1 MKRLPLL
8 SSFLLFLMLCASVTY
23 WALQWMAPATRPLVV
38 PTQAER
44 ALPAMSAAA
53 NLFGGTS
60 EVVSAIPVQLRGII
74 RAARPN
80 ESVAIIAL
88 EGKPARALRVNA
100 EVANGIVIKEINV
113 RGVVL
118 SDHGVEREVRLPQFS
133 TRVTRDTNNDAG
145 RDPTKLGAHSTSS
158 TEVSKEEKS
167 P

>member
-118 SDHGVEREVRLPQFS
+118 SDHGVEREVRLPQFPS
-133 TRVTRDTNNDAG
+133 
-145 RDPTKLGAHSTSS
+145 
-158 TEVSKEEKS
+158 KS
-167 P
+167 PSDGANGAARNVAPVEQAPPPAIEVQKDGKAQ

>member
-23 WALQWMAPATRPLVV
+23 WVLQWMAPATRPLVV

-133 TRVTRDTNNDAG
+133 SKSVPDGANPAVRNAVPLEQNPPAVNDG
-145 RDPTKLGAHSTSS
+145 QKDGKGQ
-158 TEVSKEEKS
+158 
-167 P
+167 